1 MVTGDI
7 QKGTFIG
14 GPKFKL
20 DYFVSDFNND
30 ATASNIEQGISD
42 LGSLLGD

>member
-1 MVTGDI
+1 ME
-7 QKGTFIG
+7 QKKKVIIG
-14 GPKFKL
+14 GLKFKL
-20 DYFVSDFNND
+20 NYFVSDFNND

>member
-1 MVTGDI
+1 MME
-7 QKGTFIG
+7 QKKKVIIG

-30 ATASNIEQGISD
+30 ATASQ
-42 LGSLLGD
+42 